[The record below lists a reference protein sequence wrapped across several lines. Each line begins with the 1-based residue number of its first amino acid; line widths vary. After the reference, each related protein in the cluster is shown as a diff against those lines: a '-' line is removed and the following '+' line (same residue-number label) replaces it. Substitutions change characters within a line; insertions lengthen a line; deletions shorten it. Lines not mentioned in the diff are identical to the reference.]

1 MSKGKL
7 KLLFIEN
14 DAKRRAAYKKRKK
27 GLLNKVSELTT
38 LCGIN
43 ACTIIYSKFD
53 SEPDVWPST
62 LAAQQVISQFK
73 HLPEMMKERKMLNQ
87 EAYLRERI
95 TKLKEQLNK
104 QLSENH
110 EKDLV
115 ELMFKCLL
123 IDKRELDKLL
133 NGDAKKKVILDI
145 DEAQS
150 NPGCGILVIAT
161 TDVTHSSTQ
170 DSLEMDPADVALSST
185 RPTGITML

>member
-1 MSKGKL
+1 MYDVFVCYINKDRGPARL
-7 KLLFIEN
+7 IT
-14 DAKRRAAYKKRKK
+14 RA
-27 GLLNKVSELTT
+27 LEP
-38 LCGIN
+38 IDP
-43 ACTIIYSKFD
+43 SKFD

-73 HLPEMMKERKMLNQ
+73 LLTEMMKERKMLNQ

-110 EKDLV
+110 EKGLV

-123 IDKRELDKLL
+123 IDKRELDKLSLTDLDDLEEKIEKKMMGINSRL
-133 NGDAKKKVILDI
+133 NGDAKNKVILDG

-150 NPGCGILVIAT
+150 NPA
-161 TDVTHSSTQ
+161 
-170 DSLEMDPADVALSST
+170 P
-185 RPTGITML
+185 P

>member
-1 MSKGKL
+1 MT
-7 KLLFIEN
+7 
-14 DAKRRAAYKKRKK
+14 RA
-27 GLLNKVSELTT
+27 LEPIDL
-38 LCGIN
+38 
-43 ACTIIYSKFD
+43 SKFD

-123 IDKRELDKLL
+123 IDKRELDKLSSTDLDDLEEKIEKKMMGINSRL

-150 NPGCGILVIAT
+150 NPAA
-161 TDVTHSSTQ
+161 
-170 DSLEMDPADVALSST
+170 P
-185 RPTGITML
+185 

>member
-1 MSKGKL
+1 MSKSKFKL
-7 KLLFIEN
+7 AFIEN
-14 DAKRRAAYKKRKK
+14 DAKRQATYKKQKK

-53 SEPDVWPST
+53 SKPDVWPST

-73 HLPEMMKERKMLNQ
+73 HLQEMMKERKMLNQ

-95 TKLKEQLNK
+95 TKLKEKLNK
-104 QLSENH
+104 KLSKNH
-110 EKDLV
+110 EKDFM

-123 IDKRELDKLL
+123 IDKRELDKLSPTDLDELQEKIEKKMMDINSRL
-133 NGDAKKKVILDI
+133 NGDAKKKVILDG

-150 NPGCGILVIAT
+150 NPA
-161 TDVTHSSTQ
+161 
-170 DSLEMDPADVALSST
+170 P
-185 RPTGITML
+185 P

>member
-1 MSKGKL
+1 MSKGKV

-14 DAKRRAAYKKRKK
+14 DAKRRVAYKKRKK

-38 LCGIN
+38 LCGIK
-43 ACTIIYSKFD
+43 ACTIIYSKFN

-62 LAAQQVISQFK
+62 LVAQQVILQFK

-123 IDKRELDKLL
+123 IDKRELDKLSSTDLDDLEEKIEKKMMGINSRL

-150 NPGCGILVIAT
+150 NPA
-161 TDVTHSSTQ
+161 
-170 DSLEMDPADVALSST
+170 P
-185 RPTGITML
+185 P